1 MRLIKKISISL
12 ISILLLAGLI
22 TIVVKGLDLLG
33 YEGQLINLYHQPIS
47 DALEIKGDLAIGQT
61 FLAPVDGLQRID
73 VVLRTYGR
81 RNTHDVT
88 FYLKQSLDSP
98 EVIYQETFDA
108 SEIRNNSWR
117 TFEFPPIPDSAG
129 RTFFFYFASPDSVKG
144 DAITVGGALGDL
156 YNGGNAYLGPVPA
169 DADMAFRTYY
179 GLSPGEKLAI
189 LGERLVENKPSVWS
203 DIRFYLLLAG
213 LYVLI
218 LLVAFVELIRL
229 AQRE

>member
-1 MRLIKKISISL
+1 MRLTKKMSISL

-22 TIVVKGLDLLG
+22 TIVIKGLDLLG

>member
-1 MRLIKKISISL
+1 MRLTKKMSISL
-12 ISILLLAGLI
+12 ISILLLGGLI
-22 TIVVKGLDLLG
+22 TIVIKGLDLLG
-33 YEGQLINLYHQPIS
+33 YEGQLINFYHHPVS

-179 GLSPGEKLAI
+179 GLSPSEKLAI

-213 LYVLI
+213 LYALI
-218 LLVAFVELIRL
+218 LLLAFVELIRL

>member
-1 MRLIKKISISL
+1 MRLTKKMSISL
-12 ISILLLAGLI
+12 ISILLLGGLI
-22 TIVVKGLDLLG
+22 TIVIKGLDLLG
-33 YEGQLINLYHQPIS
+33 YEGQLINFYHQPIS

-179 GLSPGEKLAI
+179 GLSPSEKLAI

-218 LLVAFVELIRL
+218 LLLAFVELIRL

>member
-1 MRLIKKISISL
+1 MSISL
-12 ISILLLAGLI
+12 ISILLLGGLI
-22 TIVVKGLDLLG
+22 TIVIKGLDLLG
-33 YEGQLINLYHQPIS
+33 YEGQLINFYHQPIS

-144 DAITVGGALGDL
+144 DAITVGGGLGDL

-179 GLSPGEKLAI
+179 GLSPSEKLAI

-213 LYVLI
+213 LYALI
-218 LLVAFVELIRL
+218 LLLAFVELIRL

>member
-1 MRLIKKISISL
+1 MRLTKKMSISL
-12 ISILLLAGLI
+12 ISILLLGGLI
-22 TIVVKGLDLLG
+22 TIVIKGLDLLG
-33 YEGQLINLYHQPIS
+33 YEGQLINFYHQPIS

-73 VVLRTYGR
+73 VALRTYGR

-144 DAITVGGALGDL
+144 DAITVGGGLGDL

-179 GLSPGEKLAI
+179 GLSPSEKLAI

-213 LYVLI
+213 LYALI
-218 LLVAFVELIRL
+218 LLLAFVELIRL